1 MIFNKNLAAAVSSAV
16 LLMAGQAA
24 LADSTT
30 DIVDALVSKGVLTE
44 EEGKLISKGA
54 TTQKNAQPVIKEKDG
69 AFSISSPNGKNSI
82 QLTGRLHF
90 DTKFN
95 DISGDDL
102 IPQSTS
108 SVATNDTDSKS
119 MGDHFNIRRARMG
132 VKGRL
137 GGIADYEI
145 MGNFVGSTA
154 LDVAYIDINKYEPLG
169 LVFGKFKVAPNLEIK
184 TSSNN
189 IDMIER
195 SYVSQ
200 NAPEK
205 RFGAALHGEFPGY
218 TYFGSAFQ
226 NNDSALSIN
235 DNKFG
240 TAGRAT
246 INFGEITNNKDLV
259 AHVGLNGYSSNY
271 QLQTTTTSNTNS
283 TDMASRGTLFS
294 FTSGGQGLAN
304 LYRAQIGD
312 VAAGQNTCSATVS
325 GTAASTCTT
334 STVAYHVAS
343 PNATNAHADNVGLEG
358 ILAYNNFK
366 LQGEYSQAN
375 YKASATSGADAIQAK
390 VDTWYAEALWIIT
403 GEKYSDA
410 YKKGAFGAL
419 KPKNEFNM
427 DAGSGYGLWELGFRV
442 DAFDVSN
449 TSLTAANGTRFQGT
463 TDGLTTGVS
472 SGKIDT
478 CSAAPSG
485 GSATANSTTGAGCGG
500 GAQSYTGSIKWIM
513 NPNMVIKANYTYTK
527 FDNAF
532 APIDIGG
539 TRNVT
544 TPTVNLID
552 SENLLMIRGQYMF

>member
-1 MIFNKNLAAAVSSAV
+1 MFSNKKLAIAVSGAV
-16 LLMAGQAA
+16 LLMAGQVA

-44 EEGKLISKGA
+44 EEGKLLTKGHVSKQDK
-54 TTQKNAQPVIKEKDG
+54 TPVVKEKDG

-95 DISGDDL
+95 DISGGDL

-108 SVATNDTDSKS
+108 AIATNDTDTRS

-145 MGNFVGSTA
+145 MGNLVGNTN
-154 LDVAYIDINKYEPLG
+154 LDVAYLDINKYEPLG

-189 IDMIER
+189 IDMMER

-205 RFGAALHGEFPGY
+205 RFGAALHGEFKGL

-226 NNDSALSIN
+226 NNDSALSMN

-246 INFGEITNNKDLV
+246 INFGELSDNKELV
-259 AHVGLNGYSSNY
+259 AHFGLNGYSSNY
-271 QLQTTTTSNTNS
+271 QLQTSTTGNTNS
-283 TDMASRGTLFS
+283 TDMSPRATLFS
-294 FTSGGQGLAN
+294 FTSAGQGLAN

-312 VAAGQNTCSATVS
+312 VAPRVDTCAVTPTVS
-325 GTAASTCTT
+325 GTAGTATCTMT
-334 STVAYHVAS
+334 STAYHVNS
-343 PNATNAHADNVGLEG
+343 PNATNAHADNVGIEG

-366 LQGEYSQAN
+366 VQGEYSQSQF
-375 YKASATSGADAIQAK
+375 KASSTTGADAIKAD
-390 VDTWYAEALWIIT
+390 VDTWYAEALWIVT
-403 GEKYSDA
+403 GEKYADA
-410 YKKGAFGAL
+410 YKKGAFGL
-419 KPKNEFNM
+419 VKPKNEFNM
-427 DAGSGYGLWELGFRV
+427 DTGSGYGLWELGFRV
-442 DAFDVSN
+442 DAFDVKN
-449 TSLTAANGTRFQGT
+449 TSMTATNGTRIQGT
-463 TDGLTTGVS
+463 NNNLAPGTGT
-472 SGKIDT
+472 DT
-478 CSAAPSG
+478 C
-485 GSATANSTTGAGCGG
+485 ANTSTTGAGCGG
-500 GAQSYTGSIKWIM
+500 GAQSYTGSIKWVM
-513 NPNMVIKANYTYTK
+513 NPNMLIKANYTYTK
-527 FDNAF
+527 FDDAF
-532 APIDIGG
+532 SPIDIGQTRTQG
-539 TRNVT
+539 T
-544 TPTVNLID
+544 TVNKID